1 MSVTPPGDD
10 VDMTITLV
18 FNVPVHVEVDDVR
31 RAVVSVKVDDEHAVG
46 PVHAL
51 EDDEGSTELL
61 ARGAEIAKDVDWPMW
76 EVGP

>member
-1 MSVTPPGDD
+1 
-10 VDMTITLV
+10 MTITLV
-18 FNVPVHVEVDDVR
+18 FNVSVHVEVDEVH

-46 PVHAL
+46 PVCAI

-61 ARGAEIAKDVDWPMW
+61 ARGAAIAEEADWPIW